1 MRLKEPETA
10 AFGAEALPGGLREIN
25 AQRHGEP
32 PAPMP
37 PLAPAQPAPWVGLVA
52 LAKRYFGWDTTR
64 K

>member
-1 MRLKEPETA
+1 MQLKDADNA

-25 AQRHGEP
+25 AQRGGEA
-32 PAPMP
+32 PAPAP
-37 PLAPAQPAPWVGLVA
+37 APAQPASPVGLIA